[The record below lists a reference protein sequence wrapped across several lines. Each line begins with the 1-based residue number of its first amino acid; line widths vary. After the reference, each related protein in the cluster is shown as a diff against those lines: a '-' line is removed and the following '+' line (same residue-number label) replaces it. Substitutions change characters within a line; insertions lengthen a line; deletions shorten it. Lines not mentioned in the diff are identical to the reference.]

1 MSTLKP
7 RVLVT
12 NRIHAPVR
20 DLLARTFDLDT
31 NETDEPW
38 DASQVRERA
47 RGCVAMIA
55 FMTDHVDAEFLDA
68 CPSLRIIACAL
79 KGADNFDM
87 EACRARGVEVTL
99 VPDLLTAPTA
109 ELAVGLMIALGRNLL
124 AGDAHVR
131 SGAFA
136 GWRPKLYGMGL
147 EGAFVG
153 IIGMGAVGRAIAHR
167 LRPFRCV
174 MNYSDARPL
183 PAHDEDAAGV
193 SRRDLETIL
202 HGSEYVVL
210 AAPLSPATRHMIN
223 RETLACMKPDA
234 LLINAARGSLVDES
248 AVADALWE
256 GRLGGYAADVF
267 ECEDWA
273 QPDRPR
279 DISPRLLDHPSTLFT
294 PHIGS
299 AVSKVR
305 LDIEM
310 SAARDIVDW
319 AQRALANEGRARA

>member
-1 MSTLKP
+1 
-7 RVLVT
+7 VT

-20 DLLARTFDLDT
+20 ELLSERFALEI
-31 NETDEPW
+31 NESVEPW
-38 DASQVRERA
+38 DASQLRERA
-47 RGCVAMIA
+47 RGCVAMMA
-55 FMTDHVDAEFLDA
+55 FMTDHVDAGFLDA
-68 CPSLRIIACAL
+68 CPSLRMIACAL

-87 EACRARGVEVTL
+87 AACRAHGVEVTL

-109 ELAVGLMIALGRNLL
+109 ELAVGLMIALGRNIL

-147 EGAFVG
+147 DGACVG
-153 IIGMGAVGRAIAHR
+153 LIGMGAVGRAIAHR

-174 MNYSDARPL
+174 LTYCDANPL
-183 PAHDEDAAGV
+183 PAHAEDATGV
-193 SRRDLETIL
+193 SRRDLETL
-202 HGSEYVVL
+202 LEASDYVVL

-223 RETLACMKPDA
+223 RDTLARMKPGA
-234 LLINAARGSLVDES
+234 LLVNAARGSLVEEA
-248 AVADALWE
+248 AVADALFE

-273 QPDRPR
+273 QTNRPAGVSR
-279 DISPRLLDHPSTLFT
+279 RLLDHPSTLFT

-310 SAARDIVDW
+310 SAARDIIAW
-319 AQRALANEGRARA
+319 AQRASAKEDRAHA

>member
-1 MSTLKP
+1 MPTLKP

-20 DLLARTFDLDT
+20 DLLANTFDFDI
-31 NETDEPW
+31 NDAVEPW
-38 DASQVRERA
+38 DASHLRERA
-47 RGCVAMIA
+47 HGCVAMMA
-55 FMTDHVDAEFLDA
+55 FMTDHVDADFLDA
-68 CPSLRIIACAL
+68 CPSLRMIACAL

-87 EACRARGVEVTL
+87 AACRARGVEVTL

-109 ELAVGLMIALGRNLL
+109 ELAIGLMIGLGRNML

-131 SGAFA
+131 SGSFA
-136 GWRPKLYGMGL
+136 GWRPRFYGTGL
-147 EGAFVG
+147 DGACVG

-174 MNYSDARPL
+174 VTYSDANPL
-183 PAHDEDAAGV
+183 PAHAEDAASV
-193 SRRDLETIL
+193 SRRDPEALL
-202 HGSEYVVL
+202 HGSDYVVL

-223 RETLACMKPDA
+223 RETLARMKPGA
-234 LLINAARGSLVDES
+234 LLVNAARGSLVDEA
-248 AVADALWE
+248 AVAEALWE

-273 QPDRPR
+273 QSNRPSN
-279 DISPRLLDHPSTLFT
+279 ISRRLLDHPATLFT

-305 LDIEM
+305 LEIEM
-310 SAARDIVDW
+310 SAAREIIAW
-319 AQRALANEGRARA
+319 AQRGRLSEVCTHA

>member
-1 MSTLKP
+1 MNPKP

-20 DLLARTFDLDT
+20 DLLAKMFELDV
-31 NETDEPW
+31 NDAVEPW
-38 DASQVRERA
+38 DASQVRGRA
-47 RGCVAMIA
+47 QGCVAMMA

-68 CPSLRIIACAL
+68 CPSLRMIACAL

-87 EACRARGVEVTL
+87 AACRARGVEVTL

-109 ELAVGLMIALGRNLL
+109 ELAVGLMIALGRNML

-131 SGAFA
+131 SGSFA
-136 GWRPKLYGMGL
+136 GWRPRLYGMGL
-147 EGAFVG
+147 EGACVG

-174 MNYSDARPL
+174 VTYFDANPL
-183 PAHDEDAAGV
+183 HAYEEDTASV
-193 SRRDLETIL
+193 SRRDLEALL
-202 HGSEYVVL
+202 HGSDYVVL

-223 RETLACMKPDA
+223 RETLARMKPGA
-234 LLINAARGSLVDES
+234 LLVNAARGSLVDEA

-273 QPDRPR
+273 QSNRPS
-279 DISPRLLDHPSTLFT
+279 DISRRLLDHPATLFT

-305 LDIEM
+305 IEIEM
-310 SAARDIVDW
+310 SAAREIIAW
-319 AQRALANEGRARA
+319 AQRARVSEVCHHA

>member
-1 MSTLKP
+1 MNAPKP

-20 DLLARTFDLDT
+20 DLLAERFALEI
-31 NETDEPW
+31 NESVEPW
-38 DASQVRERA
+38 DALQLRERA
-47 RGCVAMIA
+47 RGCVAMMA
-55 FMTDHVDAEFLDA
+55 FMTDHVDAGFLDA
-68 CPSLRIIACAL
+68 CPSLRMIACAL

-87 EACRARGVEVTL
+87 AACRARGVEVTL

-109 ELAVGLMIALGRNLL
+109 ELAVGLMIALGRNIL

-136 GWRPKLYGMGL
+136 GWRPRLYGMGL
-147 EGAFVG
+147 DGACVG
-153 IIGMGAVGRAIAHR
+153 VIGMGAVGRAIAHR

-174 MNYSDARPL
+174 LTYCDATPL
-183 PAHDEDAAGV
+183 PAHEEDATGV
-193 SRRDLETIL
+193 SRRDLESL
-202 HGSEYVVL
+202 LEASDYVVL
-210 AAPLSPATRHMIN
+210 AAPLSSATRHMIN
-223 RETLACMKPDA
+223 RDTLARMKPGA
-234 LLINAARGSLVDES
+234 LLINAARGSLVEEA
-248 AVADALWE
+248 AVADALGE

-273 QPDRPR
+273 QTNRPAA
-279 DISPRLLDHPSTLFT
+279 ISRRLLDHPSTLFT

-310 SAARDIVDW
+310 SAARDIIAW
-319 AQRALANEGRARA
+319 AQRAEAKKDRAHA